1 MLSKLSEDLKT
12 AMKAR
17 DKEKVMALRNII
29 AKIKAIQIDQK
40 ETLSESEIQK
50 ILLSYTKQLK
60 DSISQYQKA
69 GREDL
74 VENESAEL
82 HTIESYLPA
91 QMSIDELRDVVK
103 TIIAETEAS
112 SMADLG
118 KVMPLV
124 MKTIAGK
131 GDGKI
136 ASRLVREALS

>member
-1 MLSKLSEDLKT
+1 MERLHDYNMILPPLPTRASLPQ
-12 AMKAR
+12 R
-17 DKEKVMALRNII
+17 
-29 AKIKAIQIDQK
+29 KAIQIDQK